1 MTARKGQ
8 GHEGGGAGRPAGEAL
23 PGLPTR
29 AGIGLSGAPDGDLAP
44 PKSRTHHP
52 AQAGPHLPTDRPT
65 DRETLRG
72 RGREMRAWET
82 KSCPTTGTLHGHASG
97 PGAPFPATPG
107 SRGPAGYRP
116 PSPDPSG
123 LGKKNVSTEAPPT
136 NGPREGRRRGPSHPF
151 RSTPHVLCRSRPREY
166 DSARAGG
173 SHQSG
178 GRRGGAHAGMTTGK
192 QACRPPSLSRPPTP
206 SAHNPGRSSLR
217 G

>member
-1 MTARKGQ
+1 MTAGKGQ

-72 RGREMRAWET
+72 RGGGGGGMRAWET

-107 SRGPAGYRP
+107 SRGPAGYHP

-123 LGKKNVSTEAPPT
+123 LGKKMFPRRRLRRTDPAKEGAGARATLSAPPLTSCAGLDLVST
-136 NGPREGRRRGPSHPF
+136 
-151 RSTPHVLCRSRPREY
+151 TPHGPAVAISRG
-166 DSARAGG
+166 AGG
-173 SHQSG
+173 EG
-178 GRRGGAHAGMTTGK
+178 PMPA
-192 QACRPPSLSRPPTP
+192 
-206 SAHNPGRSSLR
+206 
-217 G
+217 